1 MLFYIVRDEQGHE
14 DVLPTMQQVKQ
25 AVKHVMWDKKTT
37 WISEVEVPQNKENV
51 LALFRA
57 SMNIATLVTARRTGR
72 EWWVT
77 ERGGVK
83 ESINEE

>member
-1 MLFYIVRDEQGHE
+1 MNNSKKKTVKE
-14 DVLPTMQQVKQ
+14 DIDV
-25 AVKHVMWDKKTT
+25 WERKTT
-37 WISEVEVPQNKENV
+37 WITEVEVPQNKENV

-57 SMNIATLVTARRTGR
+57 TMNIATLVTVRPTGR